1 MISTFSMSMDVN
13 GEKRQ
18 ALVTGRDTLLTV
30 LRDQLHLTGTKRG
43 CNQGVCGACT
53 VLVNGTAVRSCLSI
67 AALCEGSDV
76 TTVEGLNQIGKM
88 TPVQQA
94 FSELGAVQCGF
105 CTSGMMM
112 AAHAF
117 LAENNNPTVEEA
129 QKGISG
135 NLCRCSGYKKIVD
148 AVIEAARLMAI
159 GKTLR

>member
-1 MISTFSMSMDVN
+1 MISTLSIFMDVN

-67 AALCEGSDV
+67 AALCEGSDI
-76 TTVEGLNQIGKM
+76 TTVEGLNQNGEMSPI
-88 TPVQQA
+88 QQA

-105 CTSGMMM
+105 CTSGMIM

-117 LAENNNPTVEEA
+117 LAENKNPTVEDV

-135 NLCRCSGYKKIVD
+135 NLCRCSGYKKIID
-148 AVIEAARLMAI
+148 AIIEASRLI
-159 GKTLR
+159 STGETLL